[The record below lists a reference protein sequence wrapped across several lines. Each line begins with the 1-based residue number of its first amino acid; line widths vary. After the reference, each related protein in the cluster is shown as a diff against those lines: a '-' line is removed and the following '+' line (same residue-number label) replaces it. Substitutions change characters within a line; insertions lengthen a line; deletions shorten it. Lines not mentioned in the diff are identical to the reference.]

1 MRRPICVDEGSIAAM
16 PVKKRTYGS
25 GKTVWRYV
33 FDAPGSTR
41 ENRRQIKKSGF
52 KTQKAAIDAEAV
64 RRVDEQKRYEL
75 EKAGGLKA
83 NTPLPKTLA
92 MLLNRFL
99 NEYAEK
105 KLETKTVERYREQ
118 ATYLAPELLA
128 TPIAEITALH
138 LGREWDRLLECGG
151 HTRRT
156 KAPRPLSD
164 KTVRNIAGVVSSAF
178 GRAIRWGLV
187 TTNPVLD
194 SEPPVP
200 KKRKGV
206 ALTPSQQR
214 LLIDAA
220 SGCWC
225 AAPFLELSASTGA
238 RRGEVLALRWS
249 DYADGAVLISRSLSQ
264 TKKGLEFKCTKSDEP
279 RSVALPSSA
288 IAVLEA
294 HRRQQNVF
302 RDQFGPDYRADLDLI
317 FAEPDGTPLKP
328 DSISASISALF
339 KRLKIPKPKG
349 TALHLLRHSHGSHLL
364 ASGMELTAV
373 SERLGHSSPYVTA
386 TVYSHGIKGRDRVAA
401 KKWEEFQQ
409 TGTAA
414 EGSLAG
420 GKIV

>member
-1 MRRPICVDEGSIAAM
+1 MS
-16 PVKKRTYGS
+16 VKKRTYGS
-25 GKTVWRYV
+25 GKTVWSYV

-41 ENRRQIKKSGF
+41 EDRHQIKASGF
-52 KTQKAAIDAEAV
+52 KTQKAATDAEAI
-64 RRVDEQKRYEL
+64 RRVDEQKRYDL
-75 EKAGGLKA
+75 QKAGGLSA
-83 NTPLPKTLA
+83 DTPLPKTLA
-92 MLLNRFL
+92 MLFSRFFS
-99 NEYAEK
+99 EYAEK
-105 KLETKTVERYREQ
+105 KLELKTLERYREQ
-118 ATYLAPELLA
+118 AAYLAPELLA
-128 TPIAEITALH
+128 MPIAEITALH
-138 LGREWDRLLECGG
+138 LGREWERLLACGG
-151 HTRRT
+151 HTRKT

-178 GRAIRWGLV
+178 ARAVRWGLA

-194 SEPPVP
+194 SEPPIP
-200 KKRKGV
+200 KKRKGT

-214 LLIDAA
+214 LVIDAA

-225 AAPFLELSASTGA
+225 VAPFLELSAATGA

-264 TKKGLEFKCTKSDEP
+264 TKEGLEFKCTKSDEP

-294 HRRQQNVF
+294 HRSQQNVF
-302 RDQFGPDYRADLDLI
+302 RDKFGPDYRADLDLI

-349 TALHLLRHSHGSHLL
+349 TSLHLFRHSHGSHLL

-386 TVYSHGIKGRDRVAA
+386 TVYSHAVKGRDREAA
-401 KKWEEFQQ
+401 QKWEEFQK
-409 TGTAA
+409 TNTNA
-414 EGSLAG
+414 ESGSSG